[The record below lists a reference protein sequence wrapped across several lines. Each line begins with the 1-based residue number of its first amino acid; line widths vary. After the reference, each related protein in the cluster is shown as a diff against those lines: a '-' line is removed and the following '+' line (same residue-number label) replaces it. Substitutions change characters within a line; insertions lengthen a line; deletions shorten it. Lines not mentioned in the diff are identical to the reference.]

1 MTKEKELNDS
11 EEKSAWQVQA
21 VRARNENLKWTVL
34 WTGTFALATFGPKF
48 LWEGN
53 KVLTIAAIALNFG
66 LAFGVISGFRKCLKA
81 MDEMQQRIQLESMAW
96 ALGVGVFG
104 GLTYSLF
111 DITNLIASDAEIA
124 FLVIGISFTYM
135 AGIAIGNLRYK

>member
-1 MTKEKELNDS
+1 
-11 EEKSAWQVQA
+11 
-21 VRARNENLKWTVL
+21 
-34 WTGTFALATFGPKF
+34 
-48 LWEGN
+48 
-53 KVLTIAAIALNFG
+53 
-66 LAFGVISGFRKCLKA
+66 